1 MQSDTVTPNSITV
14 WLQLVR
20 LWPQYQHQM
29 RLLSTFG
36 GVSEEEITTLP
47 SGSVGSLIRQAARRR
62 AIRARQ
68 TTKRSAAAVF
78 SARGLRGTAVEFAWL
93 STHVAMYPL
102 GLAEEKVREEVERH
116 NLEGLPP
123 VQRGLFIGD
132 VEAAGT
138 PIILVHG
145 VVDNRSVFALLRRG
159 LRKRGFGRVVT
170 LNYSRLSTD
179 VREVA
184 AQLAET
190 IDAVARETGY
200 ERVHVIGH
208 SMGGLIGRYYVQRMG
223 GDRRVHTLV
232 TLGSPHEGSTPA
244 RMVPVG
250 VFRQLRPGSDV
261 LQEMAEPAPDC
272 RTRFLAV
279 WSDLDQVIIPKR
291 NARITHPDLKA
302 RNVFFRGVGH
312 MSLPVDGRVVHE
324 ICTTLAHLGHD
335 GSILTE
341 GATSITSSRSAR
353 REQRQRTKLR
363 LLRQRSTG

>member
-1 MQSDTVTPNSITV
+1 
-14 WLQLVR
+14 
-20 LWPQYQHQM
+20 M